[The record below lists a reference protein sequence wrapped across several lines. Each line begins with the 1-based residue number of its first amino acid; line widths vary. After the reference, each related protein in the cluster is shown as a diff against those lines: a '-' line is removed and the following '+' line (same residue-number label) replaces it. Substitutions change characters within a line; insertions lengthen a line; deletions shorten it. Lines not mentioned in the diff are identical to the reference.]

1 MRWLIRIVVAV
12 VLIAVVAL
20 GGGYMWLRGSL
31 PATDGTV
38 SVAGLGD
45 SVEIVRDR
53 HGIPH
58 IYGKSEKD
66 AWYGL
71 GFAHA
76 QDRLW
81 QMEMNRRIG
90 AGRLSEILGEKT
102 IATDKFLRTLS
113 VYHFAERTLANMT
126 PESRAVPDAYVAG
139 VNASIARNGGPLPPE
154 FLVLGIEPAPW
165 SPADS
170 LVWAKMMAWDLG
182 ANWRNEIMRF
192 EMVQAGLNAQQLNEL
207 FPPYP
212 GDAPVTLPDLAAL
225 YDGVDIDAT
234 QFAALPPA
242 VIPDRANGSNNWVVA
257 SSRTASGKPLLANDP
272 HLGLSAPPV
281 WYFAHVEA
289 PGLKVMGATLP
300 GIPGVVLGRNDRI
313 AWGFTNTGPDVQ
325 DMFIERLLP
334 GDASQY
340 VTPTGSAKFEVRRE
354 VIKVKDAADIVI
366 DVRSTRHGPVI
377 SDASGSSARVA
388 GKGHVLA
395 FAWTALRDDSGTA
408 TAILDFNKAKNW
420 TEFVD
425 ALRHYD
431 VPQQNIVYADIDG
444 NIGYYAPGR
453 IPMRKPGNK
462 VKGFMPVPGW
472 DATYDWDG
480 YIPFDELPHT
490 YNPAQGYVATANHKV
505 VDKNYPHLITLEW
518 TAPYRAR
525 RIENLLAAR
534 DKHTVDSFRT
544 IQSDV
549 KSLVATD
556 LLPRLLKVKPAAG
569 AAAKAHAL
577 LAEWN
582 AEMDRNQP
590 APLIFMAWMR
600 NLTKAVY
607 ADELGS
613 MFEAYWGYRPI
624 FMSNILIGDQSHW
637 CDDIKTAAAESCD
650 MQIAASLTA
659 ATAEL
664 EALTG
669 SADPASWR
677 WGDYHFAHSDHNP
690 FTHVKPLDQ
699 LFDVKIGNSGGS
711 HTVNVGRHKF
721 ADPNFP
727 YRQYHGPSLRAI
739 YDLADLDRSR
749 WIHSTGQSGNPLSD
763 FFSNFTTTWRDVSD
777 LPMTMKR
784 EEIEAG
790 ALGTLTLTPT
800 SAPAAN

>member
-1 MRWLIRIVVAV
+1 MRWVIRSVIAV
-12 VLIAVVAL
+12 VLIVVVAG
-20 GGGYMWLRGSL
+20 GGGYLWLRGSL
-31 PATDGTV
+31 PVVDGTV
-38 SVAGLGD
+38 AVAGLGD
-45 SVEIVRDR
+45 RVEIVRDS

-58 IYGKSEKD
+58 IYGKSETD

-71 GFAHA
+71 GYAHA

-102 IATDKFLRTLS
+102 IPTDKFLRTLS
-113 VYHFAERTLANMT
+113 VYHFAERTVANLS
-126 PESRAVPDAYVAG
+126 PEAKASLEAYADG
-139 VNASIARNGGPLPPE
+139 VNAFISGNDSPLPPE
-154 FLVLGIEPAPW
+154 FLILGVKPAPW
-165 SPADS
+165 KVADS

-182 ANWRNEIMRF
+182 ANWRNEIQRF
-192 EMVQAGLNAQQLNEL
+192 QMVQAGLNARQLTEL

-212 GDAPVTLPDLAAL
+212 GDAPVALPDLAQL
-225 YDGVDIDAT
+225 YKGVDIDAR
-234 QFAALPPA
+234 QFAALPPS
-242 VIPDRANGSNNWVVA
+242 VIPDRANGSNNWVVEG
-257 SSRTASGKPLLANDP
+257 SRTASGKPLLANDP

-334 GDASQY
+334 GDSSQY
-340 VTPTGSAKFEVRRE
+340 VTPTGSAKFTVRRE
-354 VIKVKDAADIVI
+354 VIKVKDADDVTI

-377 SDASGSSARVA
+377 SDASGSSATVA

-408 TAILDFNKAKNW
+408 RAILGFNKARNW

-425 ALRHYD
+425 ALRHFD
-431 VPQQNIVYADIDG
+431 VPQQNIVYADVDG
-444 NIGYYAPGR
+444 NIGYYAPAR
-453 IPMRKPGNK
+453 IPVRKPENK

-480 YIPFDELPHT
+480 FIPFDELPHT
-490 YNPAQGYVATANHKV
+490 YNPSRGYVATANHKV
-505 VDKNYPHLITLEW
+505 VDKNYPHHITLEW

-525 RIENLLAAR
+525 RIEALLAAR
-534 DKHTVDSFRT
+534 DKHSIESFRA
-544 IQSDV
+544 IQSDI

-556 LLPRLLKVKPAAG
+556 LLPRLLKAEPKSEAARKVRDLLSKWD
-569 AAAKAHAL
+569 AK
-577 LAEWN
+577 
-582 AEMDRNQP
+582 MDRNR
-590 APLIFMAWMR
+590 AEPLIFIAWLR
-600 NLTKAVY
+600 NLTKLVY
-607 ADELGS
+607 ADELGD
-613 MFEAYWGYRPI
+613 MFQGYWDYRPV
-624 FMSNILIGDQSHW
+624 FMSNVLLGDQSHW
-637 CDDIKTAAAESCD
+637 CDNIKTAETENCDSQISAALD
-650 MQIAASLTA
+650 AAL
-659 ATAEL
+659 AEL
-664 EALTG
+664 ETLTG
-669 SADPASWR
+669 TADAATWR

-690 FTHVKPLDQ
+690 FTHVKPLDR
-699 LFDVKIGNSGGS
+699 LFDISIANDGGS

-721 ADPNFP
+721 SDPTFP

-749 WIHSTGQSGNPLSD
+749 WIHSTGESGNPLS
-763 FFSNFTTTWRDVSD
+763 SLYRNFARTWRDVED

-784 EEIEAG
+784 SDIEAG
-790 ALGTLTLTPT
+790 KLGTLVLMPIK
-800 SAPAAN
+800 